1 MFDVNFC
8 NCFPNLRKYLASEE
22 LAQRSED
29 LLRCLWLGT
38 DALLLL
44 PACDVIFVEVWW
56 PVFMETSSGILRVL
70 KFILRTD
77 HRRPGLD
84 LKSMLTASKNFSLLF
99 LSIRLI
105 WAHKLRNFSLSLTDG
120 CYLSSLR
127 TDSFFLIR
135 LRIALDSQGTGQ
147 RPFGRFVG
155 ILSFTAAKK
164 RSFQAIDIRQVCT
177 VI

>member
-8 NCFPNLRKYLASEE
+8 NCFLNLRKDLASEE
-22 LAQRSED
+22 LAKRSED
-29 LLRCLWLGT
+29 LLRCLWLGN

-44 PACDVIFVEVWW
+44 PSCDVIFVGVWW
-56 PVFMETSSGILRVL
+56 PVSMETSSGMLCVL
-70 KFILRTD
+70 EFILRTD

-84 LKSMLTASKNFSLLF
+84 LKSMFTVSNNFSLLF

-105 WAHKLRNFSLSLTDG
+105 LAHKLRNFSLSLTDG
-120 CYLSSLR
+120 CDFSLTR

-135 LRIALDSQGTGQ
+135 SRIALDSQGTGQ

-155 ILSFTAAKK
+155 ILSFTAAKT
-164 RSFQAIDIRQVCT
+164 RYFQVIDIRQVCT